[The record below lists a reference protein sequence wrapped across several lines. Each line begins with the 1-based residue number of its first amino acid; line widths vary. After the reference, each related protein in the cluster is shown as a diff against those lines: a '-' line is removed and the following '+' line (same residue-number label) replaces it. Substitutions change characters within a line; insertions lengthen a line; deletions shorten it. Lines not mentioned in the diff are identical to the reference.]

1 MVESKNLWWK
11 LVPRS
16 IRREPP
22 GSGFETHEQCPVD
35 FLLVGCIG
43 ICFELS
49 NKTIH
54 NSSCKQVD
62 NPEMMVMRSISARDF
77 MVKCGTLEKEESKQ
91 TLF

>member
-1 MVESKNLWWK
+1 VVESKNLWWK

-62 NPEMMVMRSISARDF
+62 NPEMMVMCSISVRDF
-77 MVKCGTLEKEESKQ
+77 MVKCGTLEKEKSKR